1 MNTYQLKEEIWIDQ
15 AKDDRRPLEGKKPE
29 VAYSLLLIM
38 KLGECFYDLAK
49 HRISHASLHW

>member
-1 MNTYQLKEEIWIDQ
+1 MNTYQMKEETLTDQ
-15 AKDDRRPLEGKKPE
+15 GNDDRHPLEGKKPE

-49 HRISHASLHW
+49 Y